1 MTRHL
6 DGGGN
11 DAPFELAREHAV
23 SDVPVVAS
31 GDTKMDILGVLAAK
45 TYVCSTHIA
54 VCEGKKL
61 LGIIRIENFLSA
73 APGATAADMMD
84 TGLPVVE
91 NGLDQ
96 EVAAW
101 RAVQH
106 GQSAL
111 AVVDG
116 EGRFLGIIPSL
127 ALLKV
132 LLLEHDED
140 LSRLGGYMNSTAK
153 ARSSALE
160 NVLHRFGHRLPW
172 LLVGLVGAVL
182 SADIMG
188 RFEHVLSQHIMLAFF
203 IPGIVYLADAVGT
216 QTETV
221 IVRGM
226 SVGVGLRQVVV
237 RELLT
242 GLFIGL
248 VIAMA
253 AFLLIFWRWGNGNA
267 ALGVGLSIFGA
278 CSTASATA
286 MILPWILNR
295 IGLDPA
301 YGSGPIATV
310 IQDVLSILIYFAIAT
325 RFI

>member
-1 MTRHL
+1 MKDPIGT
-6 DGGGN
+6 G
-11 DAPFELAREHAV
+11 PFELAREHAV
-23 SDVPVVAS
+23 ADVPVVEPEA
-31 GDTKMDILGVLAAK
+31 TKEEILALLAARR
-45 TYVCSTHIA
+45 YPGSTHIA
-54 VCEGKKL
+54 VCRNGLFK
-61 LGIIRIENFLSA
+61 GIIRIEDLLP
-73 APGATAADMMD
+73 APAGAIAADIMD
-84 TGLPVVE
+84 PDPPRVE

-101 RAVQH
+101 KAVQH
-106 GQSAL
+106 GETAL

-116 EGRFLGIIPSL
+116 EGRFLGIIPPL

-132 LLLEHDED
+132 LLQEHEED
-140 LSRLGGYMNSTAK
+140 LSRLGGYLKSTAK

-160 NVLHRFGHRLPW
+160 NVLRRFGHRLPW
-172 LLVGLVGAVL
+172 LLLGLFGAIL
-182 SADIMG
+182 SADIVG
-188 RFEHVLSQHIMLAFF
+188 RFEGVLAENILLAFF

-221 IVRGM
+221 MVRGM

-242 GLFIGL
+242 GFLIGL
-248 VIAMA
+248 VIAA
-253 AFLLIFWRWGNGNA
+253 VAFLLILWRWDRMDIA
-267 ALGVGLSIFGA
+267 FVISFSIFAA

-286 MILPWILNR
+286 MILPWALNR
-295 IGLDPA
+295 MGLDPA

-310 IQDVLSILIYFAIAT
+310 IQDVLSILIYFAVAS